1 MADTKTNEG
10 KDIKR
15 NKENRGIILFLV
27 HCVAFFIIPVLLLM
41 FIFSILFTNS
51 AYYTGILKNADIIS
65 GFIEIKN
72 IETNM
77 AIQEEIEREVGLKE
91 YTVKLKQISEN
102 FKYRQDEFNKINRSD
117 EYESL
122 VDQKNDLE
130 SMEWEE
136 AQEIFPT
143 REQFELNREGEL
155 ARVTSLIENIKT
167 YRDQNEDKI
176 EEYEG
181 KLEDAEEEYDDALDD
196 LEDKQDEARDIAQ
209 KYRNNLSGRLYA
221 DLEILNPV
229 LTKLLNTKL
238 IDHAV
243 RIEIE
248 KLIQFF
254 TTYEKQRIYGN
265 VYSIIRTDNTIGNTQ
280 MLRVRFPEITISLW
294 VQDDNAGV
302 TRSRHLLS
310 DIFVNEI
317 RNMNNLQ
324 NRGLFITMFK
334 FSDTG
339 LGEFFGRR
347 FLKKTGIKINNGLI
361 YLDNFVLED
370 ESAEIVASV
379 MKIATWS
386 QYLIYVVPAILILYL
401 LILFFSSAEKRK
413 KIKGL
418 QVILIYPSL
427 IMIITS
433 GVAIIASRFVFD
445 YYPQL
450 ITDLTLQTY
459 TKSLLFVVSSHTFLP
474 VIGVFGL
481 LLIAGLVLKK
491 INHSAIVSG

>member
-1 MADTKTNEG
+1 MDDTTTNEG
-10 KDIKR
+10 KEIKKK
-15 NKENRGIILFLV
+15 KESRGIALFLV
-27 HCVAFFIIPVLLLM
+27 HCAAFFIIPVLLLM
-41 FIFSILFTNS
+41 FVFSILFTNS
-51 AYYTGILKNADIIS
+51 KYYTGILKNADIIS

-91 YTVKLKQISEN
+91 YTAKLKKISEN
-102 FKYRQDEFNKINRSD
+102 FKYRQNEFNKINKTD
-117 EYESL
+117 EYKSL

-130 SMEWEE
+130 SIEWEE
-136 AQEIFPT
+136 AQDIFPT

-155 ARVTSLIENIKT
+155 TRVTSLIENIKT
-167 YRDQNEDKI
+167 YRDKNEDKI
-176 EEYEG
+176 EEYED
-181 KLEDAEEEYDDALDD
+181 KLEDAEDEYEDALDD
-196 LEDKQDEARDIAQ
+196 LEDKQEEARDIAQ
-209 KYRNNLSGRLYA
+209 KHRNNLSGRLYA

-229 LTKLLNTKL
+229 LTKLLNVKL

-265 VYSIIRTDNTIGNTQ
+265 VYSIIRTDNTIGNAQ

-294 VQDDNAGV
+294 VQDNNAGV

-317 RNMNNLQ
+317 RKMNNLQ

-347 FLKKTGIKINNGLI
+347 FLNKTGIKINNGLI
-361 YLDNFVLED
+361 YLDNLVLED
-370 ESAEIVASV
+370 DAAETVTLI
-379 MKIATWS
+379 MKIATYS
-386 QYLIYVVPAILILYL
+386 KYL
-401 LILFFSSAEKRK
+401 LYIFPTILLLYISILFFSSANRQK
-413 KIKGL
+413 KIAGIKS
-418 QVILIYPSL
+418 ILIYPSL
-427 IMIITS
+427 LIIIIS
-433 GVAIIASRFVFD
+433 AAAILASRFVFN

-450 ITDLTLQTY
+450 ITDITMQTY
-459 TKSLLFVVSSHTFLP
+459 AKSLLFVISLHTFIP
-474 VIGVFGL
+474 VIGVFGIL
-481 LLIAGLVLKK
+481 LMAGLIIKK
-491 INHSAIVSG
+491 INHHE